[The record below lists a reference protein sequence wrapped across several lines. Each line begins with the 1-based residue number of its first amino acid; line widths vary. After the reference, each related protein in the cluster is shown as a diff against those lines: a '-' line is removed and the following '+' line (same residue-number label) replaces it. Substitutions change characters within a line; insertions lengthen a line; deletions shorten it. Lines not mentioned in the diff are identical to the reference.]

1 MNTKSTYTTEVLTET
16 VEGRIKITK
25 TSDGSIR
32 GAIRIDNFSGDTK
45 KEKPVVEQKIDAL
58 NQSTNYAPLNKNED
72 WMFLFLKIFK
82 ISNLI
87 QYALFV
93 GILSGIYGFAFQKGM
108 VNEMGLDGFSVS
120 YNIEDMYYFA
130 FLNSLNR
137 IEELTSDFYFSL
149 IFSVFVFIVL
159 SVFFILYF
167 SSKYDKSKEKIKDKG
182 KVKDKNG
189 NKIKIPIAIIS
200 TLSISI
206 ISFYMQYHFKILL
219 FIFGFLIFAPGIYGY
234 DSGREY
240 MVEIKSKP
248 LCGTDEDEKKCIK
261 ITKNGIAL
269 TGEMVLETNDAFFI
283 RKKGYFLYITK
294 IGDNCAFSHYSKKDE
309 KSTFTL
315 DPDIQ
320 SLCFKKPDV
329 AKATNS

>member
-1 MNTKSTYTTEVLTET
+1 MNTKSTYTAEVLTET

-45 KEKPVVEQKIDAL
+45 KEKPLVEQKIDAL
-58 NQSTNYAPLNKNED
+58 NQSTNHAPLKKNED
-72 WMFLFLKIFK
+72 WMFLILKIFK

-87 QYALFV
+87 QYTLFI

-130 FLNSLNR
+130 FLNALNR
-137 IEELTSDFYFSL
+137 IEELTNNFYFSL
-149 IFSVFVFIVL
+149 IFSIFILIVL
-159 SVFFILYF
+159 SVFFVLYF
-167 SSKYDKSKEKIKDKG
+167 SSKYDKSKEKIKDKD
-182 KVKDKNG
+182 KCKDENG
-189 NKIKIPIAIIS
+189 NKIKIPTAIIG
-200 TLSISI
+200 TLLTSLFM
-206 ISFYMQYHFKILL
+206 FYIQYQFKALL
-219 FIFGFLIFAPGIYGY
+219 FIFGILIFAPGIFGY
-234 DSGREY
+234 ESGREY
-240 MVEIKSKP
+240 MSEIKLKP
-248 LCGTDEDEKKCIK
+248 LCGTDEEKEKCIK

-269 TGEMVLETNDAFFI
+269 TGEMILETNDAFFI
-283 RKKGYFLYITK
+283 RKKNYFLYITK
-294 IGDNCAFSHYSKKDE
+294 IGENCVFSHYSKKDE

-315 DPDIQ
+315 DPGIQ
-320 SLCFKKPDV
+320 SLCFKKLDV